1 MEIEKIRYY
10 ISYFETVH
18 AETACRWEGS
28 QKLKNGAFSM
38 PFPVYETQFLDFIDD
53 ISSSDLMDVNYGG
66 TLEEYGFE
74 MNHELTKKIDTAD
87 LLCPTRAL
95 LRGTMGASNQ
105 RGHLSGTAE
114 TDRHSLDTVNI
125 T

>member
-38 PFPVYETQFLDFIDD
+38 PFPVY
-53 ISSSDLMDVNYGG
+53 
-66 TLEEYGFE
+66 
-74 MNHELTKKIDTAD
+74 
-87 LLCPTRAL
+87 
-95 LRGTMGASNQ
+95 
-105 RGHLSGTAE
+105 
-114 TDRHSLDTVNI
+114 
-125 T
+125 

>member
-53 ISSSDLMDVNYGG
+53 ISMFSYSGSP
-66 TLEEYGFE
+66 
-74 MNHELTKKIDTAD
+74 K
-87 LLCPTRAL
+87 LLLP
-95 LRGTMGASNQ
+95 
-105 RGHLSGTAE
+105 
-114 TDRHSLDTVNI
+114 HSYQIV
-125 T
+125 